1 LNNIQA
7 NLAAPNGHGPR
18 GQEAAR
24 AFGTPDEEI
33 SHLKMTIAY
42 LSKEL
47 EVERIRHRRT
57 SDGARLLDDC
67 VWDLQ
72 RRLEKARRPFFLR
85 WPDAALDLAHS
96 SRETAS
102 RLLRRAMR
110 ATRFL
115 LASAREALRSLEPAA
130 QSTIL
135 LLMPVA
141 KQQWAGCGR
150 ACRKL
155 IALKRPIRDKLHSF
169 DWPRVQRP

>member
-1 LNNIQA
+1 MQA
-7 NLAAPNGHGPR
+7 DLATPNGHGPH
-18 GQEAAR
+18 GQEVAP
-24 AFGTPDEEI
+24 AFGTPEEEI

-72 RRLEKARRPFFLR
+72 RRLEKATRPFFLR
-85 WPDAALDLAHS
+85 WPDAALDLAQS
-96 SRETAS
+96 FRETAW

-110 ATRFL
+110 VIRFL
-115 LASAREALRSLEPAA
+115 LASAREAMRSLEPVA
-130 QSTIL
+130 QGAVL

-141 KQQWAGCGR
+141 KRQWAGCSR
-150 ACRKL
+150 ACRRL

-169 DWPRVQRP
+169 DWPRAQRP